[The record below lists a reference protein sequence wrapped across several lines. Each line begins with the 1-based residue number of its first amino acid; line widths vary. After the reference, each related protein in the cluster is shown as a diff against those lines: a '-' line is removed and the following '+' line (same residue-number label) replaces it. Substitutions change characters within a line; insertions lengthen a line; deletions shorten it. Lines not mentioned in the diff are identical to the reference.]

1 MTSPATKALLMGA
14 VVILVALTV
23 TPYAL
28 IGLVGVV
35 IYYYANKREND
46 V

>member
-1 MTSPATKALLMGA
+1 MTPATKALLMGA
-14 VVILVALTV
+14 VVILVGLTV